1 PRPAAAV
8 LAALHLHEPV
18 TDLLQRL
25 NERQWREALAYC
37 DRSQLTLALADA
49 VPDALPDW
57 VRKRVES
64 DARKD
69 CVRGSG
75 VEELYR
81 TLGVRLD
88 ETGIEF
94 LALKGLA
101 HCELFGLLPH
111 RRVQYDI
118 DLFVPPGAVKRAAES
133 LAPLGF
139 QPIQGMEDSPTDHL
153 PALIR
158 KTGWEW

>member
-1 PRPAAAV
+1 PIVSGSNPWPVCPHLPRSAAAV

-25 NERQWREALAYC
+25 NERQWREALAYF
-37 DRSQLTLALADA
+37 DRSQLKLALAHAAGDA
-49 VPDALPDW
+49 VPDW
-57 VRKRVES
+57 VRQRVE
-64 DARKD
+64 DDGRKN
-69 CVRGSG
+69 CVR
-75 VEELYR
+75 VRAIEEVYR
-81 TLGVRLD
+81 TLAIRLD

-94 LALKGLA
+94 LALKGIA

-133 LAPLGF
+133 LAPLG
-139 QPIQGMEDSPTDHL
+139 
-153 PALIR
+153 
-158 KTGWEW
+158 